1 MKPLSEVQK
10 LYQEKLVTAKEAAMK
25 IKSGDRIA
33 YGFTHCCPYDI
44 DEAIAERVANG
55 ELKNL
60 EVENALS
67 IRDKGYAVYDRS
79 ETVDQVRFTSV
90 HMTGRDRGM
99 LNDGRNW
106 FTPMLF
112 NELPSFWRNRGGFD
126 VVAVQVAPMDK
137 FGNFNLGP
145 SPADVYELLKTAK
158 MVILEVNTNMPI
170 AHGIYNDWNIDDVDY
185 VIEGSNTPLAEL
197 PPSIGTETDEQVAKY
212 VVDLIEEGSTLQLG
226 IGGLPTVIGNILAES
241 DKGDFS
247 IHTEFMS
254 HPYMALI
261 NAGKITSTK
270 NRDTGKIVYTLA
282 GGTKELY
289 DFIDNNQ
296 TCMAAPVDYVNNYSV
311 ISSIDKFVSVNGCIN
326 IDLYGQVCSESVGYR
341 HISGTG
347 GQLDFVLGAYASKGG
362 KSFICLHSAR
372 KLKDGSLVSNI
383 RPLLDKGAIVSTPRA
398 AVQYI
403 VTEYGA
409 ANLKGLPT
417 WKRTE
422 ELINIAH
429 PDFRDELI
437 KEADLMGIWS
447 RTSKSTY

>member
-1 MKPLSEVQK
+1 MKPLSQVQK

-25 IKSGDRIA
+25 IKDGDRIA

-44 DEAIAERVANG
+44 DAAIAERVVNG

-60 EVENALS
+60 KFECALS
-67 IRDKGYAVYDRS
+67 IRDKGYDVFDRTSTVDEVQFTSPHMVGLDRS
-79 ETVDQVRFTSV
+79 
-90 HMTGRDRGM
+90 M
-99 LNDGRNW
+99 LNKGRNW
-106 FTPMLF
+106 FTPMFF
-112 NELPSFWRNRGGFD
+112 NELPSFWRNRGGWD
-126 VVAVQVAPMDK
+126 VVAVQVTPMDE

-145 SPADVYELLKTAK
+145 SPADIYALLQTAK
-158 MVILEVNTNMPI
+158 MIIFEVNTNMPR
-170 AHGIYNDWNIDDVDY
+170 ALGIYNDWNIDDVDW

-197 PPSIGTETDEQVAKY
+197 PPSVGNETDAKVAKY

-226 IGGLPTVIGNILAES
+226 IGGLPTVIGNFLAES

-254 HPYMALI
+254 HPYMDLI
-261 NAGKITSTK
+261 KAGKVTSSK

-282 GGTKELY
+282 GGSKELY

-296 TCMAAPVDYVNNYSV
+296 TCMAAPVDYVNNFSV

-326 IDLYGQVCSESVGYR
+326 VDLYGQVCSETVGYR

-347 GQLDFVLGAYASKGG
+347 GQLDFVMGAYASKGG
-362 KSFICLHSAR
+362 KSFICLNSVR
-372 KLKDGSLVSNI
+372 ENKDGSLTSNI
-383 RPLLDKGAIVSTPRA
+383 RPILPQGAVVSTPRP
-398 AVQYI
+398 AVHYL
-403 VTEYGA
+403 VTEFGA
-409 ANLKGLPT
+409 VNLKGIPT
-417 WKRTE
+417 WQRTE
-422 ELINIAH
+422 ALISIAH

-437 KEADLMGIWS
+437 KEADMMGLWT